1 MTTEPAP
8 PIFER
13 SDFDELLNPQS
24 PQPSTGEKKE
34 GQVGSSEAP
43 VAVSSLTE
51 PPPGAW
57 GTHAEPPYDV
67 QRLNP
72 SASAV
77 ASAEPI
83 AQPVGVMLSPRRTR
97 LLAVLGTIALIAAF
111 SAGFLVGYFIR
122 I

>member
-1 MTTEPAP
+1 M
-8 PIFER
+8 
-13 SDFDELLNPQS
+13 
-24 PQPSTGEKKE
+24 
-34 GQVGSSEAP
+34 
-43 VAVSSLTE
+43 AVSSLTE